1 MIRCRRVAPIAPR
14 IAITLL
20 DLSIARC
27 GAGLTLSEEPPDP
40 ISPSVTGRCTAC
52 LMSHRRSRA
61 GTRTRT
67 RTRTRKP
74 TRLSNLPTYYLI
86 STSDRRKELRAS
98 TDISF
103 GYPSPKVCWGLE
115 HLRMQCIL
123 ISNLDRRSIH
133 LALIV
138 ALVACELFLL
148 FAFCFFP
155 MLWSSAWFR
164 NFESSNHSISDEGG

>member
-1 MIRCRRVAPIAPR
+1 MIRCRRDAPIAPR

-27 GAGLTLSEEPPDP
+27 GVGGLTLSEEPPDP
-40 ISPSVTGRCTAC
+40 ISPSVTGLR
-52 LMSHRRSRA
+52 LHRMSDVSSTKQSRNQNQ
-61 GTRTRT
+61 TQNQNQNQKT
-67 RTRTRKP
+67 

-86 STSDRRKELRAS
+86 STSDRRKELRGS

-103 GYPSPKVCWGLE
+103 GYASPKVCWGLE

-138 ALVACELFLL
+138 AWVACELFLL
-148 FAFCFFP
+148 FACCILRLP
-155 MLWSSAWFR
+155 DALV
-164 NFESSNHSISDEGG
+164 